1 MAELTLGPVLR
12 YVGET
17 EATLWVETDSACEV
31 EVLGRRAHT
40 FHVEGHHY
48 AIVVVQGL
56 DPGQTYEYGVTLNG
70 APRWPPAGSE
80 LPPSVIRTLSPDEP
94 LRFVFGSCRVSVPH
108 EPPYTLTK
116 DEDDRG
122 REIDALYAMS
132 LRMQDEPNGRWP
144 DALLLLGDQVYAD
157 EVSPETLEFIRGRRD
172 IEQPPGEQIAD
183 FEEYTRLYLES
194 WSEPTLR
201 WLLSTVSTAMIFDD
215 HDVHDDW
222 NTSID
227 WLEAQRAKPWWDER
241 IVGGLMSYWIYQH
254 LGNLSPTEL
263 KNNGLLTRVRNAVD
277 AGPMLREYAYRAD
290 RQVQGSRWT
299 YYRDFGRTRLVV
311 MDSRAGRILDNGR
324 RCMTDDDEW
333 RYIED
338 CSTGDFDHLLLASTL
353 PILLAP
359 GMHHMEA
366 WNEAVCAGAWGAPA
380 AKLGEKLRQALDLE
394 HWAAFGESFQRMAGL
409 FQQVGAGDRGPAPAS
424 IVALSGDVHHA
435 YLADVAFRR
444 EAGVQ
449 SAVYQAVCSPIRNPL
464 DSRERRFIQAAASA
478 PTAAVARRLARA
490 AGVADP
496 AIRWRISEAPTFD
509 NQVATLELD
518 GRHASLR
525 IERSTADDTGR
536 PVLETALERQLA

>member
-1 MAELTLGPVLR
+1 MAELVLGPVLR

-17 EATLWVETDSACEV
+17 EATVWLETDSPCEV
-31 EVLGRRAHT
+31 EVLGRRIRT
-40 FHVEGHHY
+40 FAVEGHHY
-48 AIVVVQGL
+48 AIVVIQGL
-56 DPGQTYEYGVTLNG
+56 DPGATHEYRVTLNG
-70 APRWPPAGSE
+70 VPCWPPVDSDFPA
-80 LPPSVIRTLSPDEP
+80 SVIRTLHREEP
-94 LRFVFGSCRVSVPH
+94 VRFVFGSCRVSLPH

-122 REIDALYAMS
+122 REIDALYSMA
-132 LRMQDEPNGRWP
+132 LRMRDQPHERWP
-144 DALLLLGDQVYAD
+144 HALLLLGDQVYAD
-157 EVSPETLEFIRGRRD
+157 EVSPATLEFIRGRRD
-172 IEQPPGEQIAD
+172 VEQPPGEEIAD
-183 FEEYTRLYLES
+183 FEEYTRLYLEA
-194 WSEPTLR
+194 WSDPNLR

-263 KNNGLLTRVRNAVD
+263 KNNGLLARVRRAPD
-277 AGPMLREYAYRAD
+277 GGPMLREYAYRAD
-290 RQVQGSRWT
+290 REVQGSRWT
-299 YYRDFGRTRLVV
+299 YYRDLGRTRLVV

-324 RCMTDDDEW
+324 RCMVDDDEW

-338 CSTGDFDHLLLASTL
+338 CATGDFDHLLLASTL

-366 WNEAVCAGAWGAPA
+366 WNEAVCAGAWGGAA
-380 AKLGEKLRQALDLE
+380 AKLGEKLRQGLDLE
-394 HWAAFGESFQRMAGL
+394 HWAAFGESFERMAGL
-409 FQQVGAGDRGPAPAS
+409 LREVGAGDRGRAPAS

-444 EAGVQ
+444 GSGVE

-464 DSRERRFIQAAASA
+464 DSRERRFIQAAASG
-478 PTAAVARRLARA
+478 PTAMVARRLARA

-496 AIRWRISEAPTFD
+496 DIRWRITQKPTFD

-518 GRHASLR
+518 GRGASLR
-525 IERSTADDTGR
+525 IERSGVNADGH